1 MSLSI
6 GLDVAVS
13 GLSVTSDQTTVVSR
27 NVARAGDAHASRK
40 TANVVTAYGGGVRI
54 ASVTRV
60 ANQALFDKMLAA
72 TTDSSGQK
80 AIADALSTLDE
91 TVNDPALNASPAAQ
105 VAKFAAALQQY
116 AQSPQDPSL
125 ASAAVTAAKDLAGS
139 LNSATQTVRV

>member
-27 NVARAGDAHASRK
+27 NVARAGDPHASRK
-40 TANVVTAYGGGVRI
+40 SANVVTAYGGGVRI

-72 TTDSSGQK
+72 TTDASAQK
-80 AIADALSTLDE
+80 AVADALDTLDQPA
-91 TVNDPALNASPAAQ
+91 TDPELDASSAAQ
-105 VAKFAAALQQY
+105 GAHF
-116 AQSPQDPSL
+116 
-125 ASAAVTAAKDLAGS
+125 
-139 LNSATQTVRV
+139 